1 MRVRETLQGLQLN
14 SEPFDTYKPLNLN
27 RHLEFWSIY
36 LQSSTRSLERN
47 AGNNMEDLKANPPKC
62 PCQYWYQDSGLLSVG
77 PIKKQ
82 RNSVLSQIFLY
93 SWGAGY
99 APVSKAG
106 TFVGTSC
113 NFQHRKMLFHLI
125 LKFLPW
131 NFEMV
136 GEQFSSPSVLQ
147 EVSPTLF
154 FKEMRSC
161 NKSVTLSHSLKLRRW
176 DVWIRSKAGLDT
188 APCTP
193 RGGNGCSV

>member
-1 MRVRETLQGLQLN
+1 MQGTTWKIWKQILQN
-14 SEPFDTYKPLNLN
+14 VHANTDTKIQVCFQWHPL
-27 RHLEFWSIY
+27 RSKGTQCFHRFSCTPEEQDM
-36 LQSSTRSLERN
+36 LQS
-47 AGNNMEDLKANPPKC
+47 PKQG
-62 PCQYWYQDSGLLSVG
+62 PLLV
-77 PIKKQ
+77 
-82 RNSVLSQIFLY
+82 
-93 SWGAGY
+93 
-99 APVSKAG
+99 
-106 TFVGTSC
+106 TSC